1 MFKKRKETGPVINEF
16 ADRHNLPTK
25 SSPELAFDEVAEEEK
40 WPERKAPEG
49 FIPIEDIPDD
59 FDEDKILE
67 EIDKSME
74 KEEKIDYS
82 IVDLALER
90 TIRSIELLKKYG
102 EKEVTDEQ
110 KKKIFFNHVE
120 NLRKEFERLEQMEDE
135 LDEVA

>member
-1 MFKKRKETGPVINEF
+1 MFKRKKETGPVINEF
-16 ADRHNLPTK
+16 ADRKNLPVK
-25 SSPELAFDEVAEEEK
+25 MNPEPAFDEIKEEEK
-40 WPERKAPEG
+40 WPERNAPES

-59 FDEDKILE
+59 IDEDKILE
-67 EIDKSME
+67 EIDKSIE
-74 KEEKIDYS
+74 KEKKINYS

-90 TIRSIELLKKYG
+90 TVRSIELLKKYG

-120 NLRKEFERLEQMEDE
+120 NLRKEFERMEQMEDK